1 MKIDKK
7 RSLLLITVC
16 FIPTL
21 ILASFLLFKSKS
33 IPNAIKEPTSSSEK
47 IMYLTFDDGPSQ
59 YTEQIVDILNHY
71 EVPGTFFFIG
81 KNISGEEDAVK
92 YTAEHGHTIGLH
104 SMSHQR
110 DLIYNE
116 QNPNH
121 FLNESLE
128 LQTLL
133 EPLIGYKTYIIRP
146 PYGSTFMP
154 EIIFN
159 HIGEAGFKVWDWSID
174 TNDWREESTTDSIMT
189 FIQELSTTADK
200 EILLQHE
207 LPITLEVLPLIISHY
222 QNEGYTFKAYQPEDH
237 FSYNFHQNPN
247 Y

>member
-1 MKIDKK
+1 
-7 RSLLLITVC
+7 
-16 FIPTL
+16 
-21 ILASFLLFKSKS
+21 
-33 IPNAIKEPTSSSEK
+33 
-47 IMYLTFDDGPSQ
+47 
-59 YTEQIVDILNHY
+59 
-71 EVPGTFFFIG
+71 
-81 KNISGEEDAVK
+81 
-92 YTAEHGHTIGLH
+92 
-104 SMSHQR
+104 
-110 DLIYNE
+110 
-116 QNPNH
+116 
-121 FLNESLE
+121 
-128 LQTLL
+128 
-133 EPLIGYKTYIIRP
+133 
-146 PYGSTFMP
+146 MP